1 MNTDDMI
8 FNKKDGK
15 VTAVGW
21 DINSELLQNDFPLSA
36 HAQSGGGNGS
46 ALQNLAVPAGLI
58 LLKNMI
64 DSNTKNP
71 IRDLLEEPKIIGE
84 DLFDKLLNLAARK
97 KRISHD
103 TRKVRK
109 KRKNKTRRK

>member
-36 HAQSGGGNGS
+36 HVQSGGGNGS
-46 ALQNLAVPAGLI
+46 ALQNLAVPA
-58 LLKNMI
+58 
-64 DSNTKNP
+64 
-71 IRDLLEEPKIIGE
+71 
-84 DLFDKLLNLAARK
+84 
-97 KRISHD
+97 
-103 TRKVRK
+103 
-109 KRKNKTRRK
+109 